1 MKIKLAR
8 KIFATTTVCFILLSI
23 AASPLAAEEPL
34 DNSEYIYCCQDNQL
48 GWRRHRY
55 GRRYDLKQVETL
67 DGEVVSVDAYTSR
80 RGISQGV
87 HLLVNT
93 GKETVEVH
101 LGPSWY
107 LEERDFAITPE
118 EKITITGSRIDINGE
133 QAIIASQ
140 IKKGNET
147 LVLRD
152 ENGFPL
158 WRGDR
163 RWRK

>member
-48 GWRRHRY
+48 GWGRHRY
-55 GRRYDLKQVETL
+55 GRRYDLNKVETL
-67 DGEVVSVDAYTSR
+67 DGEVVSIDAYRSR
-80 RGISQGV
+80 RGIAQGV

-140 IKKGNET
+140 IKQGNKT

-158 WRGDR
+158 WRGWR
-163 RWRK
+163 R